1 MFRIHGGAS
10 RQQKPHCVS
19 VIAER
24 SALDV
29 VRARFD
35 AGIEQ
40 QLHDRSVAAHC
51 RNGQK
56 CAGTAPRFLRI
67 ATVRDQSSDLNR
79 IATFH
84 GLVQCALFHYGVG
97 QIAGSRPND
106 QEYGGRPMVK
116 TVWTLKVRE
125 VLHFNGTGSLPDEI
139 FIEREGGERDRGSH
153 VERVIQPQYPAFQVG
168 QEYVL
173 FLRKAGDSMWWSA
186 FGPSSAYRLSRGRV
200 EALGSSRIAVSQN
213 GETEEAFLQTIRNV
227 GIK

>member
-1 MFRIHGGAS
+1 MWRATS
-10 RQQKPHCVS
+10 S
-19 VIAER
+19 IA
-24 SALDV
+24 
-29 VRARFD
+29 
-35 AGIEQ
+35 GM
-40 QLHDRSVAAHC
+40 
-51 RNGQK
+51 
-56 CAGTAPRFLRI
+56 
-67 ATVRDQSSDLNR
+67 ATL
-79 IATFH
+79 
-84 GLVQCALFHYGVG
+84 ALFVLLSTACSGGSAQDPKPVKEYPLITEFRAPPPTQNEMILAADAVVVG